1 MIKGRIH
8 SFQSLGTVDGP
19 GVRFVVFMQGCP
31 LRCVCCHNPDTW
43 DFSGGTEY
51 TVDEVCEKIL
61 RFKSYFGKDGGVTVS
76 GGEPIMQAEFVTELF
91 KKMHENG
98 IHTCLDTSGCILNDS
113 VKELLSH
120 TDLVLLD
127 YKYTNEN
134 DYEKYTRLSKK
145 QVDQFLAYANN
156 ENIKVILRTVIIP
169 SLNDKKETA
178 LELARLKNKYGNII
192 KTELLGFRKLCLEKY
207 EKLGIE
213 FPLADTPE
221 MAAEQLS
228 QLEKIILNGDAS

>member
-43 DFSGGTEY
+43 DYSGGTEY

-91 KKMHENG
+91 RLMHENG
-98 IHTCLDTSGCILNDS
+98 IHTCLDTSGCVLNDS
-113 VKELLSH
+113 VKELLAH

-127 YKYTNEN
+127 YKYTNEE

-145 QVDQFLAYANN
+145 HVDEFLEYTHNTG
-156 ENIKVILRTVIIP
+156 IMVVLRTVVIP
-169 SLNDKKETA
+169 SLNDTEETA
-178 LELARLKNKYGNII
+178 LELARFKNTYSNII

-207 EKLGIE
+207 ENLGID
-213 FPLADTPE
+213 FPLANTPE
-221 MAAEQLS
+221 ASKEKLS
-228 QLEKIILNGDAS
+228 QLEAVIKNNTV